1 MKFNEIPKFVV
12 NLDRRPDRLEEI
24 TKEMKYLEWD
34 FQRFPAIDTN
44 SYMGI
49 TKSTAF
55 GADQT
60 SIGLQVGYKP
70 REYYKRVTIYL
81 TL

>member
-1 MKFNEIPKFVV
+1 VKAAVKPTRLTPKI
-12 NLDRRPDRLEEI
+12 R
-24 TKEMKYLEWD
+24 
-34 FQRFPAIDTN
+34 QAGH
-44 SYMGI
+44 MGI

>member
-1 MKFNEIPKFVV
+1 LPALFTVKAAAKPTRLTPKI
-12 NLDRRPDRLEEI
+12 RQAGP
-24 TKEMKYLEWD
+24 
-34 FQRFPAIDTN
+34 
-44 SYMGI
+44 MGI
-49 TKSTAF
+49 IKLTAF

-70 REYYKRVTIYL
+70 KEYYKRVTIYL